1 MYGGRVPKGELCN
14 KVCMY
19 VFMYVC
25 IAWPVL
31 FVAKQRTQQF
41 NMASF
46 PIIQVTEGEQRS
58 LRLWD
63 VLGVKIPEYFTKHPA
78 LLADYISN
86 FETRPDDVF
95 VVSYPKSGSCIFIV
109 ILSKSDNWIMF
120 VLVGD
125 PTSTSW
131 VSEVTYTQ
139 TSQIL
144 YVSTG

>member
-1 MYGGRVPKGELCN
+1 MQSPGQRAPEG
-14 KVCMY
+14 
-19 VFMYVC
+19 

-31 FVAKQRTQQF
+31 FVTKQQF
-41 NMASF
+41 NIMASF
-46 PIIQVTEGEQRS
+46 PMIQVTEGEQRS

-109 ILSKSDNWIMF
+109 IFSKSDNWIMF

>member
-1 MYGGRVPKGELCN
+1 MAEEYPRGSYAIKY
-14 KVCMY
+14 VC
-19 VFMYVC
+19 MYVC

-63 VLGVKIPEYFTKHPA
+63 VLGVKFPEYFTKHPA